1 MTTRF
6 QPFILW
12 GAAGPPL
19 WPESR
24 GTRAKQFLLRHGQ
37 QSLFRQTVERTP
49 AGPDFLP
56 PVILCGDGHV
66 AMVREQMSDRE
77 ETLLVEPIPRNTA
90 AAVALAVA
98 QADADTLLLVM
109 PSDQVIAKEIGRAH
123 V

>member
-1 MTTRF
+1 MVQPVSLFGGAVTR
-6 QPFILW
+6 
-12 GAAGPPL
+12 L

-24 GTRAKQFLLRHGQ
+24 GTRAKQFLLLHGQ
-37 QSLFRQTVERTP
+37 HSLFRQTVERTP

-90 AAVALAVA
+90 AAVALAVR
-98 QADADTLLLVM
+98 
-109 PSDQVIAKEIGRAH
+109 SDERVWGKSVSVRVDLGGGR
-123 V
+123 